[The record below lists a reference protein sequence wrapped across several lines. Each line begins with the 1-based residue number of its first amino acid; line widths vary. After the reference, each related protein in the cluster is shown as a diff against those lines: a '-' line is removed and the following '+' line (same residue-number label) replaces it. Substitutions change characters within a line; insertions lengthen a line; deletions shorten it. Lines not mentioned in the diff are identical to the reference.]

1 MSKSKAANKRRTAE
15 PDDREASPAPQELE
29 SAEAPPKRIARHVQP
44 LGPRVLVRIVEAPS
58 RLDSGLYLPANAKD
72 ETIDA
77 LLGQV
82 LEVARTMPA
91 RGNVEFQDDLD
102 DNDNTP
108 RGSLGE
114 NVSGIPL
121 GARVLFGKERGVTI
135 PWDETLRLV
144 DTRHVLALV
153 DEISEDKLQ

>member
-1 MSKSKAANKRRTAE
+1 MSKSKAATKRRTAE

-29 SAEAPPKRIARHVQP
+29 PAEAPPKRIARHVQP

-82 LEVARTMPA
+82 LEVARTMPT
-91 RGNVEFQDDLD
+91 RDNVEFQADVDDD
-102 DNDNTP
+102 DTP

>member
-1 MSKSKAANKRRTAE
+1 M
-15 PDDREASPAPQELE
+15 
-29 SAEAPPKRIARHVQP
+29 QP

>member
-1 MSKSKAANKRRTAE
+1 MSKPKASNKRRHPKKEAADAPAAAADSE
-15 PDDREASPAPQELE
+15 RPD
-29 SAEAPPKRIARHVQP
+29 APPKRVARHVQP
-44 LGPRVLVRIVEAPS
+44 VGPRVLVRIVEAPS

-72 ETIDA
+72 NTVDA
-77 LLGQV
+77 LLGEV
-82 LEVARTMPA
+82 LEVARTLPS
-91 RGNVEFQDDLD
+91 QDGVDFDDDDD
-102 DNDNTP
+102 DNDGA
-108 RGSLGE
+108 RKSLGE

-144 DTRHVLALV
+144 DTRHILALV

>member
-1 MSKSKAANKRRTAE
+1 MSKSKSTNRRRTTDADAAE
-15 PDDREASPAPQELE
+15 TPSTSLDVDEAT
-29 SAEAPPKRIARHVQP
+29 APPKRIARHVQP
-44 LGPRVLVRIVEAPS
+44 VGPRVLVRIVEAPS

-72 ETIDA
+72 NTVNA

-82 LEVARTMPA
+82 LEVARTMPKQEA
-91 RGNVEFQDDLD
+91 VNFESHDDEDGEPL
-102 DNDNTP
+102 

-121 GARVLFGKERGVTI
+121 GARVLFGKEQGVTI

-144 DTRHVLALV
+144 DTRHILAIV